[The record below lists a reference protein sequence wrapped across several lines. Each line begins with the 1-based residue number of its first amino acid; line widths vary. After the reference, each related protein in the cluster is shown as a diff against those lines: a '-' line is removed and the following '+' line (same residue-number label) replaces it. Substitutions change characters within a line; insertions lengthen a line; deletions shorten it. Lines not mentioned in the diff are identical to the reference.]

1 MEKLDAIILAGG
13 FGVRLR
19 KVIDDLPKAL
29 APVNNRPFLDIILSF
44 LNRCGCVKR
53 AVIAVG
59 HLADKVI
66 KEYAN
71 RHEYD
76 FDILFSEEKE
86 LLGTGGAIR
95 KALPFTDTQDVLAV
109 NGDTYVDVNIVD
121 LVKTHRKKHA
131 AMTIV
136 LTAIENDGRYGSVK
150 VDAAHRILSFDEK
163 MPGEAGAYVNA
174 GMYIFKRE
182 LIYTVPANR
191 TISLEKQLL
200 PVLLEKGIYG
210 HITRGK
216 FMDIGTPEAYGMA
229 SAYLR
234 GAF

>member
-13 FGVRLR
+13 SGVRLR

-29 APVNNRPFLDIILSF
+29 APVNNRPFLDLILSF
-44 LNRCGCVKR
+44 LNRCCCVKR

-95 KALPFTDTQDVLAV
+95 KALPYTDTQDILVL
-109 NGDTYVDVNIVD
+109 NGDTYVDVNVVD
-121 LVKTHRKKHA
+121 LVELHRKKHS
-131 AMTIV
+131 AMTVV
-136 LTAIENDGRYGSVK
+136 LTEIENDGRYGSVK
-150 VDAAHRILSFDEK
+150 VDGAQRILSFNEK
-163 MPGEAGAYVNA
+163 TPGQAGTYVNA
-174 GMYIFKRE
+174 GMYVFKRE
-182 LIYTVPANR
+182 LIYNVPTNR

-210 HITRGK
+210 HVTRGK

-229 SAYLR
+229 DAYLR
-234 GAF
+234 EAF